1 MKDSNDTPL
10 WLFSLNFYSVEGV
23 RESLLA
29 FQDFSGANVNIVL
42 LLLWLAS
49 RRKSLSLNEVDEFIS
64 STNSWNKNVV
74 IPLRTIRQ
82 ALKQN
87 DEGFVS
93 ENSFLLREKI
103 KILEFE
109 AEKIEQRA
117 LFDAYNIRSYGKFQT
132 GRGAAA
138 RANLKTYEKLLE
150 TPFPKPNFEYIVETM
165 VKRLH

>member
-42 LLLWLAS
+42 FLLWLAS
-49 RRKSLSLNEVDEFIS
+49 RRKSLSLNEVDEFIG

-74 IPLRTIRQ
+74 IPLRKIRQ
-82 ALKQN
+82 TLKQN
-87 DEGFVS
+87 DEGIVS

-117 LFDAYNIRSYGKFQT
+117 LFDAYNTRSYGRFQT

-138 RANLKTYEKLLE
+138 RANLKTYEQLLE

>member
-1 MKDSNDTPL
+1 MKDCNDTPL

-42 LLLWLAS
+42 FLLWLAS
-49 RRKSLSLNEVDEFIS
+49 RRKSLSLNEVDEFIG

-74 IPLRTIRQ
+74 IPLRKIRQ
-82 ALKQN
+82 TLKQN
-87 DEGFVS
+87 DEGIVS

-117 LFDAYNIRSYGKFQT
+117 LFDAYNTRSYGKFQT

-138 RANLKTYEKLLE
+138 RANLKTYEQLLE

>member
-29 FQDFSGANVNIVL
+29 FQDFSAANVNIVL
-42 LLLWLAS
+42 FLLWLAS
-49 RRKSLSLNEVDEFIS
+49 RRKSLSLNEVDEFIG

-74 IPLRTIRQ
+74 IPLRKIRQ
-82 ALKQN
+82 TLKQN
-87 DEGFVS
+87 DEGIVS

-103 KILEFE
+103 KTLEFE
-109 AEKIEQRA
+109 AEKIEQRT
-117 LFDAYNIRSYGKFQT
+117 LFDEYNIRSFGKFQT
-132 GRGAAA
+132 EIGAAA
-138 RANLKTYEKLLE
+138 RANLKTYEQLLE

>member
-42 LLLWLAS
+42 FLLWLAS
-49 RRKSLSLNEVDEFIS
+49 RRKSLSLNEVDEFIG

-74 IPLRTIRQ
+74 IPLRKIRQ
-82 ALKQN
+82 TLKQN
-87 DEGFVS
+87 DEGIVS
-93 ENSFLLREKI
+93 EHSFLLREKI
-103 KILEFE
+103 KTLEFE

-117 LFDAYNIRSYGKFQT
+117 LFDAYNTRSYGKFQT

-138 RANLKTYEKLLE
+138 RANLKTYEQLLE